1 MLMSS
6 HALRGRVR
14 GRKKK
19 MFCCKHWRLSAA
31 QLLNFSTEKKKFFR
45 KKKKWFHLD
54 PPSFFQYSNFP
65 PHLHNSSWQ
74 YFFFFF
80 QFRPAA
86 VKEGN
91 VSFPVDFVWSCSYW
105 LPPNHVTS
113 RCPIREFHF
122 ISLQCSLFF
131 HPKKMKKK
139 IQEKFK
145 KKKMFVVRVCV
156 SSLISIFFN
165 YWIFFSNFFFFKK
178 NGRFVTIF
186 VL

>member
-1 MLMSS
+1 MSS

-54 PPSFFQYSNFP
+54 PPLIFFQYSNFP

-131 HPKKMKKK
+131 HPKKMKK
-139 IQEKFK
+139 IQEKIQK
-145 KKKMFVVRVCV
+145 KKKLFVVRVCV